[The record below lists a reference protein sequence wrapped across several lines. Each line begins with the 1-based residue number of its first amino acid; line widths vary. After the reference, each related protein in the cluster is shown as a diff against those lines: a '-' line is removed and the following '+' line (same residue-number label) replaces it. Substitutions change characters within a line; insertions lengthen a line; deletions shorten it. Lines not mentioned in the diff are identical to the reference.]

1 MARAGQLRRP
11 LSWWLARAG
20 WALVAAAALVAGLW
34 LMFAYAGL
42 QGG

>member
-1 MARAGQLRRP
+1 MARVRQLSHP
-11 LSWWLARAG
+11 PSWWLARAV
-20 WALVAAAALVAGLW
+20 WALVAAAAIVGGLW

>member
-1 MARAGQLRRP
+1 MAFTGMRRP

-20 WALVAAAALVAGLW
+20 WALALAAAFAAGWW
-34 LMFAYAGL
+34 LMLAYAGL